1 MAVREVAIGEALFGR
16 DDTLALIGGPCVIE
30 SEALVLE
37 VAEGLREIARRLGMP
52 FVFKSSFDKANRSSA
67 DSFRGPGLAAG
78 LGILRRVRELVGVPV
93 ISDIHTPEQASPAA
107 EALDALQIPAFLCRQ
122 TDLILAAARTGK
134 PLNIKKGQF
143 LAPWDMKNVVEKAR
157 EGGARTIF
165 LTERGAAFGYNN
177 LVVDFRSIPLL
188 KETGCPVIFDAGHSV
203 QKPGGL
209 GHASGGDRSM
219 IPVLARAAVAAG
231 CDGLFFETHP
241 HPDRALS
248 DGPNMLSLDA
258 LESLLPVLIRLR
270 RALSGKEG

>member
-1 MAVREVAIGEALFGR
+1 MKIGNTEIDPRTGLFLVA
-16 DDTLALIGGPCVIE
+16 GPCVLE
-30 SEALVLE
+30 EEAV
-37 VAEGLREIARRLGMP
+37 VMEIAERVARMGERFGLP
-52 FVFKSSFDKANRSSA
+52 VVFKASFDKANRSA
-67 DSFRGPGLAAG
+67 LRSFRGPGMEKGLRLLEAVKDRFGLA
-78 LGILRRVRELVGVPV
+78 VT
-93 ISDIHTPEQASPAA
+93 SDIHEPAQAASAA
-107 EALDALQIPAFLCRQ
+107 RVLDLIQIPAFLCRQ

>member
-37 VAEGLREIARRLGMP
+37 VAEGLREIARRLGLP

-122 TDLILAAARTGK
+122 TDLVQAAAATGK
-134 PLNIKKGQF
+134 PVNLKKGQF
-143 LAPWDMKNVVEKAR
+143 LAPWEMANVVAKA
-157 EGGARTIF
+157 EAAGGKALL
-165 LTERGAAFGYNN
+165 LTERGTTFGYNN
-177 LVVDFRSIPLL
+177 LVVDMRGIPTMRTL
-188 KETGCPVIFDAGHSV
+188 GYPVVFDATHSV
-203 QKPGGL
+203 QLPGGR
-209 GHASGGDRSM
+209 GTASGGQREM
-219 IPVLARAAVAAG
+219 VTTLARAAVAAG
-231 CDGLFFETHP
+231 VDALFLEVHPNPEAALCDGPTMV
-241 HPDRALS
+241 R
-248 DGPNMLSLDA
+248 LDEV
-258 LESLLPVLIRLR
+258 ESLLQSCLRIR
-270 RALSGKEG
+270 RALLREGG